1 MSHAAVNPVSLKRIF
16 ITWWP
21 LSFSWLL
28 MGLELPA
35 LSAVIA
41 RLPNAEI
48 NLAAYGGVVFPI
60 ALIIEAPVIMLLAA
74 STALCKDRS
83 TYRKLHKLMM
93 VLGGILTIIHVLIA
107 FTPLYDVIVVGLMGV
122 PDEIVEPARAGLML
136 ITPWTWAI
144 AYRRFQQGV
153 LIRFGHSSAVGVG
166 TTIRLTSSGA
176 VLLAGYLVGDI
187 PGVMVGA
194 GAQAFGV
201 VCEAIYAGIRVQPVI
216 CHQLAQVQS
225 EEPLTWRAFANFY
238 IPLALTSLIF
248 LIWQPIGAAAIS
260 RMPQAIASLAAWQV
274 VSSLTFIM
282 RSFGFSY
289 NEVVVALIGETGA
302 YAGLRRFT
310 FILSAA
316 TICLHLLIAVTP
328 LAMLWFSGV
337 MALDIPLATIS
348 HTAFWL
354 ALPMPALS
362 TLQSWYQGAIL
373 HSRKTR
379 AVPESVLVFLGSVSI
394 ILIAGVLMAAFTGL
408 YVAMAGF
415 VLATIAQT
423 AWLGYRSLRAMQAV
437 MERDSNPYRQFR

>member
-1 MSHAAVNPVSLKRIF
+1 MTQVSSRAVTLKKIF

-60 ALIIEAPVIMLLAA
+60 ALIVEAPVIMLLAA
-74 STALCKDRS
+74 STALTKDRA
-83 TYRKLHKLMM
+83 TYNKLHRFMM
-93 VLGGILTIIHVLIA
+93 LLGGILTAIHILIA
-107 FTPLYDVIVVGLMGV
+107 FTPLYDVIVTGVLGV
-122 PDEIVEPARAGLML
+122 PAEIVEPARMGLML

-166 TTIRLTSSGA
+166 TAIRLSSSGA
-176 VLLAGYLVGDI
+176 VLLAGFLIGDI

-194 GAQAFGV
+194 SAQAVGV
-201 VCEAIYAGIRVQPVI
+201 VFEAIYAGIRVQRVLRYELD
-216 CHQLAQVQS
+216 QA
-225 EEPLTWRAFANFY
+225 EAAEPLTWPAFASFY
-238 IPLALTSLIF
+238 FPLALTSLMF
-248 LIWQPIGAAAIS
+248 LIWQPIGSAAIS

-274 VSSLTFIM
+274 VSSLTFMM

-289 NEVVVALIGETGA
+289 NEVVVALLGEKGS
-302 YAGLRRFT
+302 YANLRQFT
-310 FILSAA
+310 ITLSIATTALHFVIAA
-316 TICLHLLIAVTP
+316 TP

-337 MALDIPLATIS
+337 MALDSPLAELARI
-348 HTAFWL
+348 AFWV
-354 ALPMPALS
+354 ALPMPVLS

-373 HSRKTR
+373 HSRRTR
-379 AVPESVLVFLGSVSI
+379 AVPESVFVFLGTVFV
-394 ILIAGVLMAAFTGL
+394 ILTAGVLVGTVTGI
-408 YVAMAGF
+408 YVAMFGF
-415 VLATIAQT
+415 VVATLAQT
-423 AWLGYRSLRAMQAV
+423 VWLGYRSRPVLQNVKA
-437 MERDSNPYRQFR
+437 RDTVLLPGKG